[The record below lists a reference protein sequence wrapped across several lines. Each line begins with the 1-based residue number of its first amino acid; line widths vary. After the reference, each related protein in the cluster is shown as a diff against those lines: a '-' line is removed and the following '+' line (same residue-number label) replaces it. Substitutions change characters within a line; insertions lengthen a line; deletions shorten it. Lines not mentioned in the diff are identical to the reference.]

1 MHAAYIMRGVSI
13 ICRSVKSDLSGLEKV
28 MKNIHGVR
36 LWVQGIFCAAAVFF
50 LCSPVE
56 CLADLKSSDAFRNT
70 EWTLLTEY
78 EIGNNTANLQSV
90 CSTDTYIVCLINS
103 SNEEMLPDKLVAFY
117 KGGSDAQGNP
127 VTPYS
132 VALEVEEK
140 DYEHG
145 NGMAY
150 NPGTH
155 EIIIA
160 GGKNLDPANKGCLF
174 IVDADTLKFKRKV
187 KISDQ
192 WNVHAIDYS
201 VNDDT
206 YLIQKGG
213 AGGYDF
219 IETDA
224 DFNTIREIDNMVEVG
239 AGGTFQDLCVCG
251 DDLVTLPYDG
261 DKEYNGNIQIYSRKE
276 QKLLGEYQMNISSDS
291 EVVEAESISEL
302 SPGSFVLGCA
312 IRNPRRI
319 ALYGATLPMAYN
331 VHTSIDNGKI
341 TKSIEGAD
349 LGSDCEIT
357 YQPEE
362 NYEVKEITVDGE
374 NISVEENEA
383 GYTFR
388 SITQDHTIHVK
399 CTEIP
404 LFEISAEAKNGVVEQ
419 SQMIRRD
426 KDVTVYFEPDEHHEL
441 DYVLVDGEPV
451 SPDEEGNS
459 VTLKNIQQAH
469 HIQVFFSEIPAFMIT
484 AEVKNGEISDKV
496 CRVYR
501 DENCTVTFKGDKD
514 YELYRVYVDGKELEQ
529 LPESEGY
536 TFEQVQTHHDIQVYY
551 RWKYSNLFWFAAG
564 GLLSLLVWYLLLVWK
579 RRRRMRMAQVERNIW
594 KDEMKEVRG
603 EDEE

>member
-1 MHAAYIMRGVSI
+1 MQE
-13 ICRSVKSDLSGLEKV
+13 CRKSELSGLEKI
-28 MKNIHGVR
+28 MKNIHGIC
-36 LWVQGIFCAAAVFF
+36 LWTRRVFCAAAVFF
-50 LCSPVE
+50 LCFPME
-56 CLADLKSSDAFRNT
+56 CLADLKSSDAFRNSQ
-70 EWTLLTEY
+70 WTLLTEY
-78 EIGNNTANLQSV
+78 EIGNDTANLQSI

-103 SNEEMLPDKLVAFY
+103 SNEEKLPDTLVAFY
-117 KGGSDAQGNP
+117 KGGSDAEGNP

-132 VALEVEEK
+132 VAMEVTEK

-150 NPGTH
+150 NPNTR

-160 GGKNLDPANKGCLF
+160 GGKNLDPANQGCLF

-187 KISDQ
+187 KLSDQ

-201 VNDDT
+201 ANDDT
-206 YLIQKGG
+206 YLIQKGK

-224 DFNTIREIDNMVEVG
+224 EFKTIHEIDNMVEVG
-239 AGGTFQDLCVCG
+239 KGGTFQDLCVCG

-291 EVVEAESISEL
+291 DVVEAESISEL

-312 IRNPRRI
+312 IRDPRRI
-319 ALYGATLPMAYN
+319 ALYGATLPMTYN
-331 VHTSIDNGKI
+331 VQTSIDHGKI
-341 TKSIEGAD
+341 TKSVTGAD

-374 NISVEENEA
+374 NISVEENA
-383 GYTFR
+383 QGYTFR
-388 SITQDHTIHVK
+388 GITQDHTIHVK

-404 LFEISAEAKNGVVEQ
+404 QFEISAQAENGTVDQ
-419 SQMIRRD
+419 TQMIRRD
-426 KDVTVYFEPDEHHEL
+426 KDVTVHFEPEEHYEL

-451 SPDEEGNS
+451 SPDEGETS

-469 HIQVFFSEIPAFMIT
+469 HIQVFFTEIPAYMIT
-484 AEVKNGEISDKV
+484 ADVKNGKISDSV

-501 DENCTVTFKGDKD
+501 DENHTVTFEGNKD
-514 YELYRVYVDGKELEQ
+514 YELYRVFIDGKELEK
-529 LPESEGY
+529 LPDSESY
-536 TFEQVQTHHDIQVYY
+536 TFEKVQTHHDIQVYY
-551 RWKYSNLFWFAAG
+551 RWKYSNLFCFAAG
-564 GLLSLLVWYLLLVWK
+564 GLGCLLVWYLLLIWQ
-579 RRRRMRMAQVERNIW
+579 RRRSERMKQVERNIW
-594 KDEMKEVRG
+594 KDEMNEVRG
-603 EDEE
+603 EDRE